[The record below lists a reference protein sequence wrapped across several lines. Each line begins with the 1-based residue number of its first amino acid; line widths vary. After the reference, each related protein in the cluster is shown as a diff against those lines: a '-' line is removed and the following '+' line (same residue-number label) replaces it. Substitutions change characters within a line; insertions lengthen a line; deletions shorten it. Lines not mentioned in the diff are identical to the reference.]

1 MLPSRP
7 TLRGWNPDSL
17 TTSAEAIT
25 SRARSVSDAVTGID
39 EECQRMPETR
49 GWSGRAQKA
58 ASAMFGRASR
68 QASTFSAYANSVAS
82 ALRGGADAIGPARA
96 ALLSAADRLDA
107 GPLNVTD
114 QWVVLID
121 PVRMS
126 AEDLA
131 ELEKLA
137 RSEQES
143 INRML
148 MAVGDAD
155 SATANNV
162 VAAGDEFGFVEA
174 GPPTDLASMIV
185 PVAQRPGD
193 EVPDP
198 RDPVGVV
205 AQEAIRNGDM
215 SVAVR
220 EVVESENSDGEEV
233 TTVYM
238 QDGSRQVI
246 TKRDPFDWPSRQNF
260 ITVEQL
266 DKDGNEVSESSSWH
280 DFGNDC
286 DYTTVSWPDGSHW
299 TMSMDP
305 SGHRTAGFTTALGRH
320 SAVPVEL
327 IDNISLVSGAGLSG
341 LEKHVVNGGS
351 LPMITASSI
360 DDIGKAAKFGGPALG
375 IATTVFDM
383 AMADSGRD
391 ACIALVAGVAG
402 GGGGWGGAELGAM
415 AGATAVP
422 IAWLTVPLGAAG
434 GAILGGY
441 YGAELGKVVGAVVCP
456 Y

>member
-17 TTSAEAIT
+17 TTSAESIT
-25 SRARSVSDAVTGID
+25 AKARSVSDAVTGID
-39 EECQRMPETR
+39 DACQRMPETQA
-49 GWSGRAQKA
+49 WSGRSHDA

-68 QASTFSAYANSVAS
+68 HATSFSEYANGVAS
-82 ALRGGADAIGPARA
+82 ALRTGADAIGPART
-96 ALLSAADRLDA
+96 ALLNAADQVDA

-121 PVRMS
+121 PVKMS
-126 AEDLA
+126 AEDMA

-143 INRML
+143 INAML
-148 MAVGDAD
+148 MAVGDGD
-155 SATANNV
+155 DATANA
-162 VAAGDEFGFVEA
+162 VAAAGGKFGFAEA
-174 GPPTDLASMIV
+174 GPPTDLGSMMV

-193 EVPDP
+193 EVPNP

-205 AQEAIRNGDM
+205 GQEAIRNGDM
-215 SVAVR
+215 LMAIR
-220 EVVESENSDGEEV
+220 EVVESENSYGEEV

-238 QDGSRQVI
+238 QDGSKQVI

-260 ITVEQL
+260 ITVEQI

-280 DFGNDC
+280 DLGNDC

-305 SGHRTAGFTTALGRH
+305 TGYRTAGFTTADGRH
-320 SAVPVEL
+320 SAVPVDL

-341 LEKHVVNGGS
+341 LEKHIVNGGS

-375 IATTVFDM
+375 VATTVFDM
-383 AMADSGRD
+383 VMADSDKDR
-391 ACIALVAGVAG
+391 CIAFLAGAVG
-402 GGGGWGGAELGAM
+402 GGGGWGGAE
-415 AGATAVP
+415 AGATIGALGGPFAPV
-422 IAWLTVPLGAAG
+422 TVPFGALFLGAV
-434 GAILGGY
+434 GATG
-441 YGAELGKVVGAVVCP
+441 GAELGKFVGEFVCP
-456 Y
+456 S